1 MANLNKF
8 LNKRLLLT
16 TSNTIVY
23 TTPITSTTILLSVQV
38 TNITSTQ
45 ANVTFGMGNTTS
57 NTAVILNFPV
67 PGNDAAIVTNKL
79 VLQPNDYVYASSGSA
94 GSLNLI
100 MSILETL
107 N

>member
-8 LNKRLLLT
+8 LNRRQLLT
-16 TSNTIVY
+16 TSNTLLY
-23 TTPITSTTILLSVQV
+23 QTPITSTTILLAVQV
-38 TNITSTQ
+38 TNITGGQ

-57 NTAVILNFPV
+57 NTAIILDFPV
-67 PGNDAAIVTNKL
+67 PGNDAAVITSKL
-79 VLQPNDYVYASSGSA
+79 VLQANDFVYASA
-94 GSLNLI
+94 GTASSLNII